1 MSSLARAVVVTI
13 IGIWMLGTLA
23 PNVSCVW
30 QPCPSNGLSVDYDG
44 IVTGVDAGSPAAQAA
59 LVPGDRI
66 ATPLPRDLFREPQQP
81 LSFTLVHAGTARP
94 VKLDPKMTNLGQSDA
109 LRLLALCASYL
120 IFLIVGSGLLL
131 LRPSAMTWSFY
142 LYCVL
147 RRYGDLWF
155 YWPGSNA
162 FFWFNVLAL
171 GTLGGASCALVTI
184 FALRFPNNKLD
195 GWRRPLNRIA
205 VMFALLLPAAWL
217 YAWVRIDFL
226 GLPGQAL
233 IELLILVTSIVYLSA
248 AAIFIVTL
256 VQSRGEERQRMQWIL
271 IFPVILI
278 LHVVAINSPNSFP
291 AWSSDALLAVAVC
304 IPLTV
309 AYAVVRRRVF
319 DIEFVISRALVYG
332 TITSII
338 AGTFLLLDWFLSK
351 QFAETRFTLTAEIIV
366 ALAFGSAL
374 NMLHHNVDRFI
385 DSTFFR
391 QRHLAEQRLARAAG
405 AVLHAE
411 SREAVDQFLVH
422 EPARALDLASAALF
436 NRDEGAERF
445 VRRVAIGWNHADLQ
459 ELTPEDPLVLHLLA
473 EGAPVRM
480 ADVTWSSD
488 ELSRVANAVLAAP
501 VLLRDQL
508 VAIVLYGPHRT
519 GADLDPDEVRSIV
532 PLTERAGAAY
542 DHIEA
547 RELRAQVASLTR
559 EREAKEREIGALRTE
574 VDAAR
579 RRPAPGNPSSA

>member
-1 MSSLARAVVVTI
+1 MSSLARAVVGTI

-94 VKLDPKMTNLGQSDA
+94 VKLDPKMTNLGRSDA

-184 FALRFPNNKLD
+184 FALRFPNNQLH

-256 VQSRGEERQRMQWIL
+256 VRSRGEERQRMQWIL
-271 IFPVILI
+271 IFPVVLI

-291 AWSSDALLAVAVC
+291 AWFSDALLAVAVC

-351 QFAETRFTLTAEIIV
+351 DLPRRALPWPPKSSSLWLSDRRLTCCITTSIASSTARFSASVISRS
-366 ALAFGSAL
+366 SAL
-374 NMLHHNVDRFI
+374 R
-385 DSTFFR
+385 
-391 QRHLAEQRLARAAG
+391 G
-405 AVLHAE
+405 
-411 SREAVDQFLVH
+411 
-422 EPARALDLASAALF
+422 
-436 NRDEGAERF
+436 
-445 VRRVAIGWNHADLQ
+445 RRVLCS
-459 ELTPEDPLVLHLLA
+459 
-473 EGAPVRM
+473 APSR
-480 ADVTWSSD
+480 ARQSINSS
-488 ELSRVANAVLAAP
+488 STNRC
-501 VLLRDQL
+501 
-508 VAIVLYGPHRT
+508 G
-519 GADLDPDEVRSIV
+519 RSISL
-532 PLTERAGAAY
+532 PPRCLTGMKAQNASFAQWRSVG
-542 DHIEA
+542 ITPTC
-547 RELRAQVASLTR
+547 RSLRRKIRSCC
-559 EREAKEREIGALRTE
+559 I
-574 VDAAR
+574 
-579 RRPAPGNPSSA
+579 S